1 MHEDGGTVSTNTC
14 LQPFPPNSSSTER
27 ECRCTYLG
35 MSTFHPCSFVLNFTT
50 HTHTPAG
57 VNGWES
63 DRQLVHGLLIQWLII
78 FQEVYSRLVFA
89 GNPLSVSPGT
99 RCINSES
106 QRRDL
111 WVGACGVGGW
121 MSLDLAILQ
130 KTGGGGCNTFI
141 FKWTSDCTMCLIY
154 ETLQ

>member
-1 MHEDGGTVSTNTC
+1 MHVYLPGYVYLSP
-14 LQPFPPNSSSTER
+14 LLFR
-27 ECRCTYLG
+27 LKFHHTY
-35 MSTFHPCSFVLNFTT
+35 T
-50 HTHTPAG
+50 HTSG
-57 VNGWES
+57 VNEWES

-141 FKWTSDCTMCLIY
+141 FKWTSDFTVCLIY